1 MTVKFFAPLL
11 HAAVTGA
18 GGGGRWGGREWGGA
32 ERSEDGELGG
42 TVSKACD

>member
-11 HAAVTGA
+11 HASVTGAGEA
-18 GGGGRWGGREWGGA
+18 GGGGRG
-32 ERSEDGELGG
+32 ERSEEGELGG